1 MVAAISAMHC
11 VCSMLPC
18 NALPERCVSHSHDLT
33 CSVRR
38 QTPPWR
44 CRLHALSDRVA
55 WGEWE
60 GVTLVRKYSR
70 NQPTLVCTHQCQLPK
85 AASNLVPT
93 LAALDGHQLPRH
105 LAATM
110 STRGGAHVGVYLPVY
125 LHAEQEI

>member
-1 MVAAISAMHC
+1 MISPAQC
-11 VCSMLPC
+11 VVKHPLSVVGCMLSLIGLHGE
-18 NALPERCVSHSHDLT
+18 NGRVS
-33 CSVRR
+33 
-38 QTPPWR
+38 
-44 CRLHALSDRVA
+44 
-55 WGEWE
+55 
-60 GVTLVRKYSR
+60 LVRKYSR